1 MKNWW
6 NKCEHCPKCLLWIDM
21 GSDYLDSYKGCAK
34 QNKRDYL
41 ISECTLTEEQYKI
54 IVKEWKMKICKEDHN
69 YYRINTDAA
78 CEHFEGDLTYL
89 NTFCVKGAYQPV
101 AVFKNA
107 NPDRSKNHKDYMLL
121 WVDVTVVIS
130 GMDAD
135 EMEKYRYQKGMYCP
149 DCKDVI
155 YSVNR
160 HDYRHCSCGRCM
172 VDGGKDYFKTNMA
185 GKEVKIDLLTDIIE
199 VI

>member
-1 MKNWW
+1 
-6 NKCEHCPKCLLWIDM
+6 
-21 GSDYLDSYKGCAK
+21 
-34 QNKRDYL
+34 
-41 ISECTLTEEQYKI
+41 
-54 IVKEWKMKICKEDHN
+54 MKICKEDHN
-69 YYRINTDAA
+69 WYGFNIDKA

-89 NTFCVKGAYQPV
+89 NTFCIMGNYKPV

-121 WVDVTVVIS
+121 WTEPKGNILNIEKAQLNYTTIIS
-130 GMDAD
+130 GIDAND
-135 EMEKYRYQKGMYCP
+135 IEKYRYQKGMYCP

-160 HDYRHCSCGRCM
+160 HDYRYCSCGKCM

-185 GKEVKIDLLTDIIE
+185 GKSVKIDLLTDKIE